1 MRSKL
6 KLSVLIPVFNERDTI
21 HTVID
26 RVRSVDVDTEII
38 LVDDCSIDGTRDILK
53 GVAETEKDL
62 IIRFHDVNRGKGA
75 AIRTALAEASGDVV
89 IIQDADMEYDPV
101 EYPRL
106 LAPIEQGVA
115 DVVYGSR
122 FLGGPHRVL
131 FFWHQLG
138 NQLLTLMSN
147 VLTNLNLTD
156 METGYKLFRTDVHKR
171 MRLTTD
177 RFGFEP
183 EVTARVAQMR
193 CRVFEMPIS
202 YWGREYSDGKKIT
215 WRDGVA
221 AFWHILKFNLLDRMP
236 PSARVTGSADWQG
249 SADIKSEREA
259 AARMAG
265 GSPMGGGD
273 MQASRAASSEG

>member
-6 KLSVLIPVFNERDTI
+6 KLSVLIPIFNERDTI
-21 HTVID
+21 HMVID
-26 RVRSVDVDTEII
+26 RVRAVDVDTEII
-38 LVDDCSIDGTRDILK
+38 LVDDCSIDGTRDVLK
-53 GVAETEKDL
+53 KLAESETDL

-75 AIRTALAEASGDVV
+75 AIRTALAEATGEVV

-106 LAPIEQGVA
+106 LAPIEQGMA

-138 NQLLTLMSN
+138 NQLLTLLSN

-156 METGYKLFRTDVHKR
+156 METGYKLFRTDVLKR

-183 EVTARVAQMR
+183 EVTARVAQMK
-193 CRVFEMPIS
+193 CCVYEMPIS

-236 PSARVTGSADWQG
+236 ASARVSGRADWQG
-249 SADIKSEREA
+249 TVGAPADGAGLSGTIPQA
-259 AARMAG
+259 ANG
-265 GSPMGGGD
+265 
-273 MQASRAASSEG
+273 EG

>member
-1 MRSKL
+1 MPDTSVSEL
-6 KLSVLIPVFNERDTI
+6 TLSVLIPVYNERETI
-21 HTVID
+21 CEVIE
-26 RVRSVDVDTEII
+26 RVRAVPLQTEII
-38 LVDDCSIDGTRDILK
+38 LVDDYSVDGTRDVLK
-53 GVAETEKDL
+53 ELAESEKDL
-62 IIRFHDVNRGKGA
+62 KIRFHDVNRGKGA
-75 AIRTALAEASGDVV
+75 AIRTALAEATGDVV

-138 NQLLTLMSN
+138 NQFLTLMSN

-156 METGYKLFRTDVHKR
+156 METGYKAFKTDLIKS

-183 EVTARVAQMR
+183 EVTARVSQMR
-193 CRVFEMPIS
+193 CRIYELPIS
-202 YWGREYSDGKKIT
+202 YWGRDYDDGKKIT
-215 WRDGVA
+215 WKDGVA
-221 AFWHILKFNLLDRMP
+221 AFWHIFKFNILDRMP
-236 PSARVTGSADWQG
+236 APSLAERQARVNWQG
-249 SADIKSEREA
+249 SNQKLAESGKK
-259 AARMAG
+259 
-265 GSPMGGGD
+265 GS
-273 MQASRAASSEG
+273 A

>member
-1 MRSKL
+1 MSVSSEL
-6 KLSVLIPVFNERDTI
+6 TLSVLIPVFNERETI
-21 HTVID
+21 HEVIT
-26 RVRSVDVDTEII
+26 RVRAVPIETEII
-38 LVDDCSIDGTRDILK
+38 LVDDCSVDGTREVLREL
-53 GVAETEKDL
+53 AESEKDL
-62 IIRFHDVNRGKGA
+62 KIRFHDVNRGKGA
-75 AIRTALAEASGDVV
+75 AIRTALAEATGDVV
-89 IIQDADMEYDPV
+89 LIQDADMEYDPV

-138 NQLLTLMSN
+138 NQFLTLMSN

-156 METGYKLFRTDVHKR
+156 METGYKVFKIEVLKS

-183 EVTARVAQMR
+183 EVTARCAQMR
-193 CRVFEMPIS
+193 CRIYELPIS
-202 YWGREYSDGKKIT
+202 YWGRDYGDGKKIT

-221 AFWHILKFNLLDRMP
+221 AFWHIFKFNILDRMP
-236 PSARVTGSADWQG
+236 APSVPFGENETHWQG
-249 SADIKSEREA
+249 SNTKADA
-259 AARMAG
+259 AKQE
-265 GSPMGGGD
+265 GSV
-273 MQASRAASSEG
+273 

>member
-1 MRSKL
+1 MERDL
-6 KLSVLIPVFNERDTI
+6 VLSVLIPVFNERHTI
-21 HTVID
+21 RDVVA
-26 RVRSVDVDTEII
+26 RVRSVPVRTQIVI
-38 LVDDCSIDGTRDILK
+38 VDDCSIDGTREILR
-53 GVAETEKDL
+53 GLAEEQKDL
-62 IIRFHDVNRGKGA
+62 IVRFHEQNRGKGA

-89 IIQDADMEYDPV
+89 VIQDADMEYDPS

-106 LAPIEQGVA
+106 LEPIRQGVA

-131 FFWHQLG
+131 FFWHQFG
-138 NQLLTLMSN
+138 NRVLTLLSN
-147 VLTNLNLTD
+147 IMTNLNLTD
-156 METGYKLFRTDVHKR
+156 METGSKLFKTDVIKR

-202 YWGREYSDGKKIT
+202 YWGRDYESGKKIT

-221 AFWHILKFNLLDRMP
+221 ALWHIFKFNALDRMP
-236 PSARVTGSADWQG
+236 APVKRASAELDWQSG
-249 SADIKSEREA
+249 KAEQQQPRE
-259 AARMAG
+259 G
-265 GSPMGGGD
+265 
-273 MQASRAASSEG
+273 

>member
-1 MRSKL
+1 MSEL
-6 KLSVLIPVFNERDTI
+6 TLSVLIPVYNERETI
-21 HTVID
+21 HEVIE
-26 RVRSVDVDTEII
+26 RVRAVPIETEII
-38 LVDDCSIDGTRDILK
+38 LVDDYSVDGTRDVLK
-53 GVAETEKDL
+53 KLAETEKDL
-62 IIRFHDVNRGKGA
+62 KIRFHDVNRGKGA
-75 AIRTALAEASGDVV
+75 AIRTALAEATCDVV

-138 NQLLTLMSN
+138 NQFLTLMSN

-156 METGYKLFRTDVHKR
+156 METGYKAFKTDLMKS

-193 CRVFEMPIS
+193 CRIFELPIS
-202 YWGREYSDGKKIT
+202 YWGRDYDDGKKIT
-215 WRDGVA
+215 WKDGVA
-221 AFWHILKFNLLDRMP
+221 AFWHIFKFNVLDRMP
-236 PSARVTGSADWQG
+236 APSDAERAARRSWQG
-249 SADIKSEREA
+249 SNQALEA
-259 AARMAG
+259 LNQKGKA
-265 GSPMGGGD
+265 
-273 MQASRAASSEG
+273 